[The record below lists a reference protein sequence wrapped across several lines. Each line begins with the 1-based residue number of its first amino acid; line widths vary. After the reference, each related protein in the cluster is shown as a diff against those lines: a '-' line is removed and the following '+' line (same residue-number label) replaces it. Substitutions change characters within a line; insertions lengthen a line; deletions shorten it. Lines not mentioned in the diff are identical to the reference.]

1 MHYGSLNIQWVTQ
14 NYHQERSTQ
23 SRIQRKTCTE
33 VQLTQFTQEW
43 QECINW
49 KLILLPVHYL
59 CTFLPLSCSLS
70 HLLSQL
76 VNKVLANPVVPQLRL
91 TKTLLSSPLRD
102 FDPIV
107 SLRVRAHVRIVYKSR
122 DSNSHAVCSAFLARL
137 SFVFRQSRPAFD
149 RRGRPLTTQ

>member
-49 KLILLPVHYL
+49 KLILPVHYL
-59 CTFLPLSCSLS
+59 CTFLPPSLALSLS
-70 HLLSQL
+70 LSL
-76 VNKVLANPVVPQLRL
+76 SSPSLWTRYWTVWAKPVVQQLRL
-91 TKTLLSSPLRD
+91 TKTLSPPPPPPLHD
-102 FDPIV
+102 FLCHIV
-107 SLRVRAHVRIVYKSR
+107 CISR
-122 DSNSHAVCSAFLARL
+122 DSSSHALCSSRL
-137 SFVFRQSRPAFD
+137 GFVFWHFSRPAFD